1 MTLTRTKT
9 ELQGKLSEV
18 VEAISVEYPSVGLM
32 TKEIIVC
39 MLTTSTD
46 KLEFSTDLYDKLVDV
61 EIKLSTDGDKVYIE
75 ILKEEKEDDELVK

>member
-32 TKEIIVC
+32 TQEVVMC
-39 MLTTSTD
+39 MITTGTD
-46 KLEFSTDLYDKLVDV
+46 KLEFTSDVYDKLIDV
-61 EIKLSTDGDKVYIE
+61 NIKLSTDGDKVYIE
-75 ILKEEKEDDELVK
+75 ILKEESEDE